1 MKQARLHW
9 FWRAVIALVIGV
21 PINEGGSISA
31 FAVLPESIKASQ
43 LFLIAHVV
51 VRATIPLVAYGL
63 LTLWL
68 GPRFPADRE
77 TRCRRCDYNLRGIS
91 EPICPECGER
101 I

>member
-9 FWRAVIALVIGV
+9 FWRAAIALVIGV
-21 PINEGGSISA
+21 PINEAISISA
-31 FAVLPESIKASQ
+31 FAVLPESIKASEP
-43 LFLIAHVV
+43 FLIGHVV
-51 VRATIPLVAYGL
+51 VRATIPLIAYGL

-68 GPRFPADRE
+68 GPQSLTDRE
-77 TRCRRCDYNLRGIS
+77 TRCRRCDFILRGIT